1 MSRIRGVLST
11 IERLSHYVEWQA
23 MMCAVG
29 EMVVEVPL
37 APSYDDANAALNEW
51 IDRNLA
57 THITTIL
64 GSAPLS
70 TLPAG

>member
-1 MSRIRGVLST
+1 
-11 IERLSHYVEWQA
+11 